1 MLDYLKGKVV
11 NHNIDSIT
19 LEVNNSIGLKIFV
32 ANPASFPLNQDVTV
46 ITEMLIREN
55 NITIFGFHEKREVEI
70 FNMLISIPNLSSK
83 ASLRIFSE
91 YSVNEFFKI
100 ILNEDFDSLKGIS
113 GIGEKTA
120 RKIILYMS
128 DKIKKI
134 ELLSEADTYDS
145 SIIKEARNMLIE
157 LGLSTNDALNLINS
171 IPGVREINDP
181 KLIIKE
187 ALKLRKE

>member
-11 NHNIDSIT
+11 LQDTDSIT
-19 LEVNNSIGLKIFV
+19 LEVNGSFGLRILV
-32 ANPASFPLNQDVTV
+32 ADPSSFPLNQDLTV
-46 ITEMLIREN
+46 LTEMLIREN

-83 ASLRIFSE
+83 ASLRIFSQ

-128 DKIKKI
+128 DKIKKL
-134 ELLSEADTYDS
+134 ELLTDTVSHVS
-145 SIIKEARNMLIE
+145 SIINEARATLIE
-157 LGLSTNDALNLINS
+157 LGLSQNDAQNLINS
-171 IPGVREINDP
+171 IKGVREIKDP
-181 KLIIKE
+181 KIIIKE